1 MTACGMARGQAT
13 AALERLVAGQDDDE
27 RVAIGDV
34 LRRLGSR
41 GFGLALIGLS
51 LPAMI
56 PIPGPFG
63 MIVGCCLVLVAWQM
77 LGGRRRL
84 VLPSLLARRR
94 VTVGGLRQVIA
105 RAAPWLD
112 RLETA
117 MRRNRWRSLTGRL
130 SRVLTGAPVLV
141 LAIVLALPIP
151 FGNIG
156 PVISLIVI
164 GLALMTRDGLAL
176 MVGLALTL
184 ATVAWTAVLFFAG
197 AEIVGHIGSLLS

>member
-1 MTACGMARGQAT
+1 MTAANKARGQAT
-13 AALERLVAGQDDDE
+13 AALERLVDGLADDE
-27 RVAIGDV
+27 RVAVGEV

-41 GFGLALIGLS
+41 GFGLALIGLA

-63 MIVGCCLVLVAWQM
+63 MVVGCCLMLVAWQM
-77 LGGRRRL
+77 LWGRQRL
-84 VLPSLLARRR
+84 VLPSLLADRR
-94 VTVGGLRQVIA
+94 VTAAGLRQVIG

-117 MRRNRWRSLTGRL
+117 MRRDRWRSLTGRL

-164 GLALMTRDGLAL
+164 GLALMARDGLAL
-176 MVGLALTL
+176 MVGLGLTV
-184 ATVAWTAVLFFAG
+184 ATVAWTALLLFAG
-197 AEIVGHIGSLLS
+197 AEIVSGLGSLLS